1 MSHSNK
7 QGLPARAKCSE
18 VIIVHQNNHTFNSA
32 ASVINYLRSVELK
45 LQYTKQSSVLTKML
59 QYHKKTLDIIE
70 EVYYFIQ
77 QSDAYWNYFTDNVF
91 NKR

>member
-7 QGLPARAKCSE
+7 QGSPARAECSE
-18 VIIVHQNNHTFNSA
+18 VVVVHQNNHTFNSA
-32 ASVINYLRSVELK
+32 ASVINYLRSVKPES
-45 LQYTKQSSVLTKML
+45 QYTKQSSVLTKML
-59 QYHKKTLDIIE
+59 QYHEKASDIIE

-77 QSDAYWNYFTDNVF
+77 QSGAYQNYFTDDTF